1 MPRRPIRSRRTT
13 YLVGAAAAIAVV
25 AAALVWQVRRTSG
38 IPTQPLP
45 AGALKGANVL
55 LVTIDTLR
63 ADHVGSYG
71 STANLTPRLDALARE
86 GLRFGTAY
94 TAVPMTLP
102 AHTSLMTGQY
112 PTIHGVRDNGSYR
125 FDGSRPTLASALK
138 SAGYR
143 TAAFVG
149 AFVLDARFG
158 LNHGFDHYDD
168 FYSPQQ
174 AGATIHVVER
184 NAEHVVT
191 PAAKW
196 IHGAEGPWF
205 AWVHLYDPHEP
216 YAPPEPYRSR
226 YASDPYSGEI
236 AYADDQVG
244 RLIDEV
250 RAAGVLDNTLVI
262 VAADHGESLGDHGER
277 THGLF
282 AYNATL
288 RVPLIAW
295 HRQFRP
301 GVFVPPVRLVDVMPF
316 VLDLVGASQP
326 QGLEGHSLRPA
337 ISGESVYQDPDSYFE
352 ALNANLTRNWAPLT
366 GVVHGG
372 FKLIDLPLPELYDLR
387 LDGAEAENLYV
398 KRPEVSRQL
407 EGRLDAVTRGAANP
421 VTASVDPETAQ
432 RLRSLGYIVA
442 PATEK
447 KTAFTARDDPK
458 RLIEMNQALDRA
470 ADAFTNGA
478 TDDATRMLEQVIHDR
493 PDFTLAYDRLGFV
506 YYKTGRLPDAI
517 ATLERA
523 INAGAVDAALLA
535 ALGEYL
541 QEAGQLDRSMSMLQ
555 ASLKLNPNQMDA
567 YEKLGVTYTR
577 MGRAAEAEAT
587 FRRLIE
593 LDPGSAT
600 TFNNMGSLFLSRG
613 RYPEAIEFLSR
624 ALTLNPEMA
633 AAHNGLGVAYA
644 RTGDMAR
651 AIEEWKTA
659 VQLNPRQFDTLYNVG
674 TALLRLKRPD
684 EARPYLEQF
693 LRTAP
698 ADRYAAD
705 LQRVRRMIGK

>member
-1 MPRRPIRSRRTT
+1 M
-13 YLVGAAAAIAVV
+13 IAVV
-25 AAALVWQVRRTSG
+25 ASALVWQMRRTTG

-45 AGALKGANVL
+45 AGVLKGANVL

-63 ADHVGSYG
+63 ADHVGSYE
-71 STANLTPRLDALARE
+71 STAALALTPRLDALARE
-86 GLRFGTAY
+86 GLRFDTAY

-112 PTIHGVRDNGSYR
+112 PTVHGVRDNGSFR
-125 FDGSRPTLASALK
+125 FDGTRPTLASVLK

-168 FYSPQQ
+168 FYRPQQ

-184 NAEHVVT
+184 DAEHVVT

-196 IHGAEGPWF
+196 IRGADRPWF

-216 YAPPEPYRSR
+216 YAPPEPHRSR
-226 YASDPYSGEI
+226 YAADAYSGEI
-236 AYADDQVG
+236 AYADDQLG

-250 RAAGVLDNTLVI
+250 RSAGVLDNTLVV
-262 VAADHGESLGDHGER
+262 VASDHGEALGDHGER

-282 AYNATL
+282 VYNATL
-288 RVPLIAW
+288 RVPLVAW

-316 VLDLVGASQP
+316 VLDLVGASVP
-326 QGLEGHSLRPA
+326 QGLEGQSLRPA
-337 ISGESVYQDPDSYFE
+337 LSGEADYQDPDSYFE

-387 LDGAEAENLYV
+387 QDAAEAENLYV
-398 KRPEVSRQL
+398 KRPDVSRQL
-407 EGRLDAVTRGAANP
+407 EGRLDRVTQGAASP
-421 VTASVDPETAQ
+421 ATGAVDPETAQ

-442 PATEK
+442 PAAEK

-458 RLIEMNQALDRA
+458 RLIELNQALDRA
-470 ADAFTNGA
+470 VDAFTSGQ
-478 TDDATRMLEQVIHDR
+478 TDEAIRMLEQVIHDR

-517 ATLERA
+517 AALERA

-541 QEAGQLDRSMSMLQ
+541 QEAGQLDRSMTMLQ
-555 ASLKLNPNQMDA
+555 ASLKMNPNQMDA

-577 MGRAAEAEAT
+577 MGRAVEAEAT
-587 FRRLIE
+587 FRKLID

-600 TFNNMGSLFLSRG
+600 TYNNIGSLFLSRG
-613 RYPEAIEFLSR
+613 RYQEAIEYLGR

-651 AIEEWKTA
+651 AIEEWKAA

-674 TALLRLKRPD
+674 TALLRLNRPD

-698 ADRYAAD
+698 SDRYGAD
-705 LQRVRRMIGK
+705 LQRVKGMLRQ